1 MSITKSAIAYASTT
15 LAASMMNSIFQF
27 YYIKLFLNGYRINNT
42 WFYRAQLIYL
52 VWNAI
57 NDPLFGYLQD
67 SSKVAFSRR
76 RRTAILYGAPI
87 FALSFLIPWIPW
99 TAFGDSDWVVGMHL
113 ITSLCFY
120 DGMFTYVLLAQ
131 CALFAEI
138 ATKESDRQ
146 TVLKYSQIASII
158 GSSAVL
164 FTELISQNL
173 KYFRYFQICCVVIA
187 SISYFAM
194 TYTARYAINI
204 SDAESSNS
212 VLIDSGEDDNPLSDI
227 TLYTLFKQITT
238 NKQFALFVLM
248 NFLQIFHNTIG
259 SNFFSIF
266 ADNLIGSSLLPQAR
280 SIMAGSAFVLP
291 QILVLLFSPLLA
303 RFGSYRCIMVSFFV
317 KFALA
322 LAMFL
327 SGPSNMIFLIFF
339 MVLDRSLPEATFSLF
354 NLSVSDII
362 DDDRAKYKRRAP
374 ISSMI
379 FGTNALFTKPAQSL
393 APMFVVSFLTGY
405 GYQHGSQ
412 AVTIPAKP
420 ELRQAMFSMICLVP
434 IVASVIQILIWS
446 FYSLRGQRVKNH
458 GFFGASV

>member
-146 TVLKYSQIASII
+146 TVLKY
-158 GSSAVL
+158 
-164 FTELISQNL
+164 
-173 KYFRYFQICCVVIA
+173 RYFQICCVVIA

-291 QILVLLFSPLLA
+291 Q
-303 RFGSYRCIMVSFFV
+303 
-317 KFALA
+317 FALA

-405 GYQHGSQ
+405 GYQRFLG
-412 AVTIPAKP
+412 
-420 ELRQAMFSMICLVP
+420 VP
-434 IVASVIQILIWS
+434 SITRTK
-446 FYSLRGQRVKNH
+446 YN
-458 GFFGASV
+458 